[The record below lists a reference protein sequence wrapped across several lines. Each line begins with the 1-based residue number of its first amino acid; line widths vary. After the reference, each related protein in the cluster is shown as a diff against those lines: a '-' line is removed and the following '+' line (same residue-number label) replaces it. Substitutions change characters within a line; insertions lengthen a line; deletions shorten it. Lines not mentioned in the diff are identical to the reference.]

1 MTKKKEQSAID
12 AIYEIT
18 ETLSRI
24 EKRMDVMDSNIKLLN
39 NKVSKLSKIRPTTQS
54 SARPSA
60 GIPVGKSPVK
70 ENINTKEVQAL
81 IVGKIKAF
89 GYIVNKS
96 KQPIPDVVVN
106 IYGDGSEVIRSLK
119 TNIDGHWN
127 ARLPSGRYGVE
138 YLHKKFKPINRTIVL
153 EDSQVE
159 YEVK

>member
-12 AIYEIT
+12 AIYEIA

-39 NKVSKLSKIRPTTQS
+39 NKVSKISKAKAAPQT

-60 GIPVGKSPVK
+60 GVPVGKSPVR
-70 ENINTKEVQAL
+70 ENIDTKEVKSL

-106 IYGDGSEVIRSLK
+106 IYGGGSEVIRSLK

-127 ARLPSGRYGVE
+127 ARLPSGKYGIE
-138 YLHKKFKPINRTIVL
+138 YLHKKFKPINRTITL
-153 EDSQVE
+153 DDSQVE

>member
-12 AIYEIT
+12 AIYEIA

-24 EKRMDVMDSNIKLLN
+24 
-39 NKVSKLSKIRPTTQS
+39 
-54 SARPSA
+54 
-60 GIPVGKSPVK
+60 GKSPVR
-70 ENINTKEVQAL
+70 ENIDTKEVKSL

-106 IYGDGSEVIRSLK
+106 IYGGGSEVIRSLK

-127 ARLPSGRYGVE
+127 ARLPSGKYGIE
-138 YLHKKFKPINRTIVL
+138 YLHKKFKPINRTITL
-153 EDSQVE
+153 DDSQVE